1 MHSIKLMLCPSL
13 AGSASFATM
22 KQKIKLA
29 LKWPGWGMNKS
40 FTLTASMEVNG
51 CAVMSAKRLTTWHV
65 LLPKLRNKLK
75 QRAGHLSALLINVN
89 KRVNARSGQGRSTLG
104 PKRVNISKRVIKRVI
119 FFSSEMAKQKFS
131 KKGRHGKKGG
141 KKKGQTE
148 EEKRDAMSH
157 KGQRNQK
164 WKAEQMDEAQKLL
177 KQNDDLPDNK
187 KLSYRAIARQT
198 GVPVTTI
205 IERLSGRRKGRG
217 HIAGGARKPRVLSDG
232 KFKRVI
238 KRVKITVTV
247 TVLTELLTE
256 VASGSPSGSFLR

>member
-1 MHSIKLMLCPSL
+1 MLGLVKVDLPWDPS
-13 AGSASFATM
+13 GSTS
-22 KQKIKLA
+22 
-29 LKWPGWGMNKS
+29 PSGS
-40 FTLTASMEVNG
+40 SM
-51 CAVMSAKRLTTWHV
+51 
-65 LLPKLRNKLK
+65 
-75 QRAGHLSALLINVN
+75 
-89 KRVNARSGQGRSTLG
+89 
-104 PKRVNISKRVIKRVI
+104 RVI
-119 FFSSEMAKQKFS
+119 FFSSEMAS
-131 KKGRHGKKGG
+131 KSFRRKDDMARRAAKRR
-141 KKKGQTE
+141 GQTE

-217 HIAGGARKPRVLSDG
+217 HIAGGARKARVLSDG

-238 KRVKITVTV
+238 KVGQNNRNCNRFNQTFNRSCKRVTKRVI
-247 TVLTELLTE
+247 
-256 VASGSPSGSFLR
+256 SFGSCTSDPLDIMILFCAF

>member
-1 MHSIKLMLCPSL
+1 MHSIKLMPCPSL
-13 AGSASFATM
+13 AGNASFATM

-89 KRVNARSGQGRSTLG
+89 KRVNARSGQGKSTQG

-119 FFSSEMAKQKFS
+119 FFSSEMAKQKYS
-131 KKGRHGKKGG
+131 TKGRHGKKGGKKGG

-157 KGQRNQK
+157 KGQRNQT
-164 WKAEQMDEAQKLL
+164 WKAEKMDEAQRLL

-198 GVPVTTI
+198 GIPVTTI

-217 HIAGGARKPRVLSDG
+217 HIAGGARK
-232 KFKRVI
+232 
-238 KRVKITVTV
+238 
-247 TVLTELLTE
+247 
-256 VASGSPSGSFLR
+256 A